1 MRPWCCGLPQ
11 GVATGSWG
19 RKGRDPEI
27 ALRNVAG
34 ARAAQAPASLLT
46 QHLEKR
52 TGRASRESVR
62 SNCHWQTFTPRG
74 LAPTH
79 PVVSRSTDAKNNT
92 NLRERLR
99 RELSTHA
106 AVPHVPVTN
115 STRAVSSLPAW
126 TRPMLNCESTH
137 TCRYSRLCLLSTGC
151 AFPPMSTCAPRRDR
165 AQPSSLPRRCPSSP
179 PPTRLPD
186 PASAGRT

>member
-1 MRPWCCGLPQ
+1 MAC
-11 GVATGSWG
+11 
-19 RKGRDPEI
+19 
-27 ALRNVAG
+27 LREWQQVAG
-34 ARAAQAPASLLT
+34 GGKAERPGDSPSECRRCSGCPGACQSPHTAPG
-46 QHLEKR
+46 KR
-52 TGRASRESVR
+52 IGRASRESVR

-137 TCRYSRLCLLSTGC
+137 TCRYSRLCLLYTGC